1 MINSNQIEDV
11 KYRLIKEF
19 NPKKIYIFGSYA
31 WGQPNE
37 DSDLDIMI
45 IIDKIEDRI
54 KTMRNG
60 IKALR
65 GLKISKDLIVETE
78 EEFKNYSRKN
88 YRIENEILKKGVLIY
103 ESREK
108 ERPWS
113 DDVYKMDSI
122 KIIEFIEEKL
132 K

>member
-11 KYRLIKEF
+11 KYRLVKEF

-31 WGQPNE
+31 WGHPNE
-37 DSDLDIMI
+37 ESDLDIMI

-54 KTMRNG
+54 KAMRNG

-78 EEFKNYSRKN
+78 EEFKSYSKEN

-103 ESREK
+103 ESSETK
-108 ERPWS
+108 RP
-113 DDVYKMDSI
+113 
-122 KIIEFIEEKL
+122 
-132 K
+132 